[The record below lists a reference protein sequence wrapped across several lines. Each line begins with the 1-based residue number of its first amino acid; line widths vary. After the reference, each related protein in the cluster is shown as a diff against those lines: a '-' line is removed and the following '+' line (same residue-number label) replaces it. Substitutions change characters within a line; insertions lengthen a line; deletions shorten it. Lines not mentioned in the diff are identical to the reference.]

1 MTRGWQ
7 QEWSLGD
14 GLCNMIHNGS
24 FFSSGNPLCR
34 MCLLLPLLKCSPYCT
49 GRDPQSLCQHGEKP
63 RRSLQPSGQS
73 SAGFS
78 QLVGIWSEGFGYQIS
93 MTVIFM
99 DALTNLCAW
108 DITTISKNIGKYFF
122 CFVLLRIITTPI
134 SPGTSA
140 WAKFIMTFQQRQCC
154 YWTALPVSKM
164 EAKEEKMSD
173 QNFPN
178 SHKTCFKQ
186 WRDFASGRCQY

>member
-1 MTRGWQ
+1 MNGFCFNLLQLICYFCSVLRWNACPTALAETLSHCTR
-7 QEWSLGD
+7 
-14 GLCNMIHNGS
+14 
-24 FFSSGNPLCR
+24 
-34 MCLLLPLLKCSPYCT
+34 
-49 GRDPQSLCQHGEKP
+49 HGAKP
-63 RRSLQPSGQS
+63 RRILQPNGQS

-78 QLVGIWSEGFGYQIS
+78 QLVGIWNEGFGYQIS

-122 CFVLLRIITTPI
+122 CFVLLRTVTTPI
-134 SPGTSA
+134 SPGTST

-178 SHKTCFKQ
+178 SHKYLFRAVERFCKWQVSVVNTEFST
-186 WRDFASGRCQY
+186 FPLVSL